1 MRPTFQVIPILC
13 KSPLLAVGL
22 AVGIAALALSA
33 CNGPASSFSPA
44 GAAQPQSGRPLTGSS
59 ATASPIPFKFQTVDD
74 PNSGWNAVNGINQLG
89 KIVGVYGGGQS
100 SSLYRSYYSRPPY
113 SKFSGMNYAGAQ
125 GTYAIG
131 VSSNKIVVGYVIDPG
146 SQSGIWGFLR
156 VNSAWTLTSDPN
168 EGTGSDQVTEMLGV
182 NDSGSAVG
190 LYVNP
195 SGFDVPFIYG
205 IGTDY
210 YSDLNPPGAVNA
222 AATGIN
228 GKNEITGWSTNGKG
242 VTEGWFLKTG
252 TYYFFQYPGA
262 QATWA
267 TSLNWQDQVC
277 GYYEDGQ
284 GKYHG
289 FVLTGPTKGGSQE
302 LWQAVD
308 EENGSG
314 GTWVT
319 GINNHKYITGYYVD
333 NNGKQHGFLAHP

>member
-1 MRPTFQVIPILC
+1 MRPTSQVVPILC

-44 GAAQPQSGRPLTGSS
+44 GAARPQAGRPLTGSS
-59 ATASPIPFKFQTVDD
+59 ATPSPIPFKFETLDD
-74 PNSGWNAVNGINQLG
+74 PNSGWNAVTGINQLA

-125 GTYAIG
+125 GTYATG

-146 SQSGIWGFLR
+146 SQSGVWGFLR
-156 VNSAWTLTSDPN
+156 VKSAWTLTSDPN

-210 YSDLNPPGAVNA
+210 YSDLNPPNAVNA

-252 TYYFFQYPGA
+252 TYYFFQYPRRARHMGNVAQLAGPSLRLLRGWPRKIPRLRAHGPDEGRHAGA
-262 QATWA
+262 VA
-267 TSLNWQDQVC
+267 
-277 GYYEDGQ
+277 GR
-284 GKYHG
+284 
-289 FVLTGPTKGGSQE
+289 
-302 LWQAVD
+302 
-308 EENGSG
+308 
-314 GTWVT
+314 
-319 GINNHKYITGYYVD
+319 
-333 NNGKQHGFLAHP
+333 